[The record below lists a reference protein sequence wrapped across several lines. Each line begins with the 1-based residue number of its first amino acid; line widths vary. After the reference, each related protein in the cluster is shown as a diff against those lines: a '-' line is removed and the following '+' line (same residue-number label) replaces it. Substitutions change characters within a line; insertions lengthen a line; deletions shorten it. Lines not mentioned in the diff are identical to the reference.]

1 MIKLVKILSELP
13 KIDLEK
19 TKSDIVEFIKSKV
32 NEASSDGIAI
42 GLSGGIDSTLV
53 AYLACEAVGKDNV
66 FGIVM
71 PSSTTPTEDKIHGIE
86 VAQNLGIDCKEIAI
100 DSILNEYLSVTQLDN
115 NDLAIGNLKARIR
128 MSVLYYY
135 ANFKN
140 YLVIGTGNKSEI
152 LIGYFTKH
160 GDGACDMEPIGDLYK
175 SEVFQLSKELGIS
188 KEIIE
193 KPPRAG
199 LWDNQTDEDEIGMS
213 YDLLDKILYLFS
225 EKDMKNNEIA
235 EKLDISVDHVDMIIT
250 KINRSKHKSKVP
262 ESPQK
267 TIL

>member
-1 MIKLVKILSELP
+1 MSEIP

-32 NEASSDGIAI
+32 SEANSDGIAI

-53 AYLACEAVGKDNV
+53 AYLAYEAVGPDRV

-71 PSSTTPTEDKIHGIE
+71 PSSTTPTEDKIHGIQI
-86 VAQNLGIDCKEIAI
+86 AQHLGIDYKEIAI
-100 DSILNEYLSVTQLDN
+100 DSILNEFLSVTQLDN
-115 NDLAIGNLKARIR
+115 DNLAIGNLKARIR
-128 MSVLYYY
+128 MSTLYYY

-175 SEVFQLSKELGIS
+175 SEVFKLSESLNIS
-188 KEIIE
+188 EEILN

-199 LWDNQTDEDEIGMS
+199 LWENQTDEDEIGMS
-213 YDLLDKILYLFS
+213 YALLDEILYLYT
-225 EKDMKNNEIA
+225 EKDMKNTEIA
-235 EKLDISVDHVDMIIT
+235 QKLDISIDDVDMIIA
-250 KINRSKHKSKVP
+250 KVIRSEHKSKVP
-262 ESPQK
+262 ESPEK

>member
-1 MIKLVKILSELP
+1 MSEIP

-32 NEASSDGIAI
+32 SEANSDGIAI

-53 AYLACEAVGKDNV
+53 AYLACEAVGPDRV

-71 PSSTTPTEDKIHGIE
+71 PSSTTPTEDKIHGIQI
-86 VAQNLGIDCKEIAI
+86 AQYLGIDYKEIAI
-100 DSILNEYLSVTQLDN
+100 DSILNEFLSVTQLDN
-115 NDLAIGNLKARIR
+115 DNLAIGNLKARIR
-128 MSVLYYY
+128 MSTLYYY

-175 SEVFQLSKELGIS
+175 SEVFKLSESLNIS
-188 KEIIE
+188 EEILN

-199 LWDNQTDEDEIGMS
+199 LWENQTDEDEIGMS
-213 YDLLDKILYLFS
+213 YALLDEILYLYT
-225 EKDMKNNEIA
+225 EKDMKNTEIA
-235 EKLDISVDHVDMIIT
+235 QKLDISIDDVDMIIT
-250 KINRSKHKSKVP
+250 KVIRSEHKSKVP
-262 ESPQK
+262 ESPEK

>member
-1 MIKLVKILSELP
+1 MSEIP

-32 NEASSDGIAI
+32 SEANSDGIAI

-53 AYLACEAVGKDNV
+53 AYLACEAVGPDRV

-71 PSSTTPTEDKIHGIE
+71 PSSTTPTEDKIHGIQI
-86 VAQNLGIDCKEIAI
+86 AQYLGIDYKEIAI
-100 DSILNEYLSVTQLDN
+100 DSILNEFLSVTQLDN
-115 NDLAIGNLKARIR
+115 DNLAIGNLKARIR
-128 MSVLYYY
+128 MSTLYYY

-175 SEVFQLSKELGIS
+175 SEVFKLSESLNIS
-188 KEIIE
+188 EEILN

-199 LWDNQTDEDEIGMS
+199 LWENQTDEDEIGMS
-213 YDLLDKILYLFS
+213 YALLDEILYLYT
-225 EKDMKNNEIA
+225 EKDMKNTEIA
-235 EKLDISVDHVDMIIT
+235 QKLDISIDDVDMIIA
-250 KINRSKHKSKVP
+250 KVIRSEHKSKVP
-262 ESPQK
+262 ESPEK